1 MTDFSKQ
8 ARWTIAAAALTSIVA
23 MPLAASHAQQPTPPK
38 APAGQAQGQ
47 PQAGPGGAATPG
59 GPIPPPRTQGQ
70 DGASSQPVHG
80 PGGPEGAG
88 SGGPKAP
95 DSPHLTAP
103 GSPGAPEPGQ
113 YSPYSPVGTHL
124 QQTLDL
130 GRPPMAFEVKLAGQ
144 TSVLHVGLGD
154 SFSLTDAG
162 IGAGKTLLEALEGK
176 PLETEARPAERIPE
190 DVKSARG
197 NPTEGKGTLTPANPT
212 STKPGEVKPETP
224 AAGAKPAADY
234 TGGLN
239 RGPSTLDL
247 EKLKEAKKLYEH
259 IIPLE
264 NFGGEYTALLW
275 FVDYL
280 QADDATKRK
289 LLSDPFVREYFDMFA
304 SDDWKG
310 LKEFL
315 IRKYHLREIGDEWS
329 KDGFRRKAE
338 LAHTLI
344 FNNPNRESWEKTSKL
359 MDLLKIRPGMS
370 VADVGSGAGYYTFK
384 VSERVG
390 AAGKVYAIEMEEDRI
405 TYVNKVAQKLG
416 IGNIV
421 SVLNDGQT
429 LALGE
434 NKVDMVLMV
443 SLYHNIYAMTTAR
456 ERNTLIEDIRK
467 SMKPDGRLVIVD
479 NAVVPPGT
487 VPYHGP
493 YVAKELVVAQ
503 LVNFGF
509 KLIDMQQ
516 YIPQRYILVFQLD
529 DSAVSPEAVEAA
541 KKAAALP
548 VDFAKPVQLSPATA
562 PADAAAKK

>member
-1 MTDFSKQ
+1 MTDYSKQ

-23 MPLAASHAQQPTPPK
+23 MPLAAPLAQQATPPK
-38 APAGQAQGQ
+38 APPAGQAG

-59 GPIPPPRTQGQ
+59 GPIPAPRSQGQ
-70 DGASSQPVHG
+70 DGASDKATHG

-88 SGGPKAP
+88 GAGPKAP

-130 GRPPMAFEVKLAGQ
+130 GRPPVAFEVKLAGQ

-154 SFSLTDAG
+154 SFSLTEAG

-176 PLETEARPAERIPE
+176 ALETDARPTQRIPE
-190 DVKSARG
+190 DVKSAKG
-197 NPTEGKGTLTPANPT
+197 NPTEGVGTLTPANPT
-212 STKPGEVKPETP
+212 STKPGEIKPETP
-224 AAGAKPAADY
+224 VAAAKPG
-234 TGGLN
+234 TEFNGSLN
-239 RGPSTLDL
+239 RGPSTLDPV
-247 EKLKEAKKLYEH
+247 KLKEAKKLYEH

-275 FVDYL
+275 FIDYL
-280 QADDATKRK
+280 QADDASKRK
-289 LLSDPFVREYFDMFA
+289 LLSDPFVREYFEMFA
-304 SDDWKG
+304 AEDWKG

-315 IRKYHLREIGDEWS
+315 IRKYHLREVGDEWS

-344 FNNPNRESWEKTSKL
+344 FNNPNRESWEKTSRL
-359 MDLLKIRPGMS
+359 MELLKIRPGMS

-384 VSERVG
+384 VSEQVG
-390 AAGKVYAIEMEEDRI
+390 STGKVYAIEMEEDRI

-416 IGNIV
+416 VNNIV

-429 LALGE
+429 LALGD

-456 ERNTLIEDIRK
+456 ERNTLIEDVRK

-529 DSAVSPEAVEAA
+529 DSPVSPEAVEAA
-541 KKAAALP
+541 RKAAALP
-548 VDFAKPVQLSPATA
+548 VDFAKPVTLAPVTDATA
-562 PADAAAKK
+562 KKQ